1 MSCLG
6 SRSPRGGTIMAAE
19 RSQFAISLVVST
31 NRFSYFDPF
40 LQNIAQSCLSTW
52 RCAQSLPDNQIMSN
66 CKQ

>member
-1 MSCLG
+1 
-6 SRSPRGGTIMAAE
+6 MAAE

-40 LQNIAQSCLSTW
+40 LQNIAQSCLST
-52 RCAQSLPDNQIMSN
+52 CAVQSLPDNQIMSN